1 MEGDHMRRAITI
13 AIAVT
18 MLSLVALI
26 LWQNAAAKPDAAVPA
41 PEYVLS
47 SHPYLPIRN
56 LDPVW

>member
-1 MEGDHMRRAITI
+1 MRRAITI